1 MPWSRWMP
9 SPYWMNS
16 LHKTV
21 VIAHRGFHR
30 DFPEN
35 TLESFKA
42 AVDLGVDGVEF
53 DVQETADAGFVI
65 HHDADIDRH
74 SIGSL
79 SLADLASYRVGGS
92 YRVPTLQE
100 ALNIL
105 GRGLVLLV
113 ELKQVRS
120 LEKFLVILRSYVDK
134 AWTVL
139 VSFDAALI
147 ERLAVL
153 APELPRAVIS
163 EPGDKAGA
171 VASTGTA
178 GFTQVAAENITH
190 ELVKDAH
197 ARGDLVF
204 VWDGGDEETLRRAV
218 RCGLDVIM
226 TDRPDAVIGELR
238 KLQT

>member
-1 MPWSRWMP
+1 
-9 SPYWMNS
+9 MNS

-35 TLESFKA
+35 TLESFRA

-53 DVQETADAGFVI
+53 DVQETADGEFVI
-65 HHDADIDRH
+65 HHDADIEGR

-79 SLADLASYRVGGS
+79 SLAELAACKVEGDYRL
-92 YRVPTLQE
+92 PTLQE

-120 LEKFLVILRSYVDK
+120 PEKFLSILRSYVDK

-147 ERLAVL
+147 EKLAVL

-163 EPGDKAGA
+163 EPGDSAGT

-178 GFTQVAAENITH
+178 GFTQVVAEKITH
-190 ELVKDAH
+190 ELVKEAH

-204 VWDGGDEETLRRAV
+204 VWDGGDEETIRRAV
-218 RCGLDVIM
+218 HCGLDVIM

-238 KLQT
+238 KL

>member
-1 MPWSRWMP
+1 
-9 SPYWMNS
+9 MNS

-30 DFPEN
+30 DYPEN
-35 TLESFKA
+35 TLEAFKA
-42 AVDLGVDGVEF
+42 ALDLGVDGVEF
-53 DVQETADAGFVI
+53 DVQETADGGFVI
-65 HHDADIDRH
+65 HHDAHIGGC

-79 SLADLASYRVGGS
+79 SLADLAGRRVAGGYRI
-92 YRVPTLQE
+92 PTLQE

-105 GRGLVLLV
+105 GKGLVLLI

-120 LEKFLVILRSYVDK
+120 PDKFLTILRRYVDK

-163 EPGDKAGA
+163 EPKDSAGT
-171 VASTGTA
+171 VATAGTA
-178 GFTQVAAENITH
+178 GFTQLTAGMVTGD
-190 ELVKDAH
+190 LVEKAH
-197 ARGDLVF
+197 AGGDLVF
-204 VWDGGDEETLRRAV
+204 VWDGGDEETMKRAV
-218 RCGLDVIM
+218 RCGPDVIM
-226 TDRPDAVIGELR
+226 TDRPDAVIREIR
-238 KLQT
+238 KL

>member
-1 MPWSRWMP
+1 M
-9 SPYWMNS
+9 
-16 LHKTV
+16 HKTV

-30 DFPEN
+30 DYPEN
-35 TLESFKA
+35 TLEAFKA
-42 AVDLGVDGVEF
+42 ALDLGVDGVEF
-53 DVQETADAGFVI
+53 DVQETADGEFIV
-65 HHDADIDRH
+65 HHDEDISGR

-79 SLADLASYRVGGS
+79 SLADVAGCRVAGG

-105 GRGLVLLV
+105 GKGLVLLV

-120 LEKFLVILRSYVDK
+120 LEKFLAILRRYVDK

-163 EPGDKAGA
+163 EPKDSA
-171 VASTGTA
+171 VAIATAGTA
-178 GFTQVAAENITH
+178 GFTQLAAGMVTGD
-190 ELVKDAH
+190 LVEKAH

-204 VWDGGDEETLRRAV
+204 VWDGGDQATMRRALL
-218 RCGLDVIM
+218 CSPDVIM
-226 TDRPDAVIGELR
+226 TDRPDIVIREMR
-238 KLQT
+238 KL

>member
-1 MPWSRWMP
+1 M
-9 SPYWMNS
+9 
-16 LHKTV
+16 HKTV

-35 TLESFKA
+35 TLEAFKA
-42 AVDLGVDGVEF
+42 ALDLGVDGVEF
-53 DVQETADAGFVI
+53 DVQETADGEFVI
-65 HHDADIDRH
+65 HHDADIDGR

-79 SLADLASYRVGGS
+79 SLADLAACKVEGS

-105 GRGLVLLV
+105 GKGLVLLI

-120 LEKFLVILRSYVDK
+120 LDKFLAILRRYVDK

-139 VSFDAALI
+139 VSFDAVLI
-147 ERLAVL
+147 ERLATL

-163 EPGDKAGA
+163 EPGDDVRT
-171 VASTGTA
+171 VASAGTA
-178 GFTQVAAENITH
+178 GFTQVAANTVTGD
-190 ELVKDAH
+190 LVEEAH

-204 VWDGGDEETLRRAV
+204 VWDGGDEETMRGAL
-218 RCGLDVIM
+218 RCGIDVIM
-226 TDRPDAVIGELR
+226 TDRPDVVIGEIR
-238 KLQT
+238 KL

>member
-1 MPWSRWMP
+1 
-9 SPYWMNS
+9 MNS

-30 DFPEN
+30 DYPEN
-35 TLESFKA
+35 TLEAFKA
-42 AVDLGVDGVEF
+42 ALDLGADGVEF
-53 DVQETADAGFVI
+53 DVQETADGGFVV
-65 HHDADIDRH
+65 HHDADIGGR

-79 SLADLASYRVGGS
+79 SLADMAGRRVAGGYRI
-92 YRVPTLQE
+92 PTLQE
-100 ALNIL
+100 ALNML
-105 GRGLVLLV
+105 GKGLVLLV

-120 LEKFLVILRSYVDK
+120 PDKFLTILRSYVDK

-163 EPGDKAGA
+163 EPKDSGHK
-171 VASTGTA
+171 VASAGTA
-178 GFTQVAAENITH
+178 GFTQLAAGMVTGD
-190 ELVKDAH
+190 LVEKAH

-204 VWDGGDEETLRRAV
+204 VWDGGDEETMRRAV
-218 RCGLDVIM
+218 RCGPDVIM
-226 TDRPDAVIGELR
+226 TDRPDAVIREIRNL
-238 KLQT
+238 